1 MASDYIKI
9 GNEELIFNMNN
20 TTENLIII
28 LNNTGSWCQGQS
40 LSLFS
45 YPIPSFLKHKAVLV
59 LLLREIIFAHEI
71 NEFFNHFPLPKGVKM
86 QHIMW

>member
-28 LNNTGSWCQGQS
+28 LNNTGS
-40 LSLFS
+40 
-45 YPIPSFLKHKAVLV
+45 
-59 LLLREIIFAHEI
+59 
-71 NEFFNHFPLPKGVKM
+71 
-86 QHIMW
+86 